1 MKYLWSVNNLIF
13 VEEFHP
19 DNPLYYMV
27 LPQNDCSKISNW
39 TSNFEYQKSNKIN
52 GIITLEN
59 ESDIFDLN

>member
-1 MKYLWSVNNLIF
+1 
-13 VEEFHP
+13 
-19 DNPLYYMV
+19 MV

-59 ESDIFDLN
+59 ESDIFDLSQMEIDYEPNNYHLEKIFNEKNTSR